1 MQAPVAASQSLT
13 VLSFDADASVFESW
27 ENATDMTKLVWPLS
41 VAVQS
46 PVAASQS
53 LMVLSCDADATVFES
68 WENATELTEPV

>member
-1 MQAPVAASQSLT
+1 
-13 VLSFDADASVFESW
+13 
-27 ENATDMTKLVWPLS
+27 MTKSVWPLS

-68 WENATELTEPV
+68 WENATELTELV